1 VRWIQSLIIVSLRL
15 LAQKE
20 IFQLIRIQLLL
31 RQARLLLLH
40 RQLLRQL
47 QQQVHTLLLQLHTVL
62 QENTSVRLKI

>member
-31 RQARLLLLH
+31 RQARLLLH